1 MSHTVHYLSVAL
13 GGALGASLR
22 YAINIGLPS
31 GLEKL
36 PTATLLVNVLG
47 SFVAGFLATWIL
59 QRAFGNISLQLFL
72 TVGFLGAFTTFS
84 AFSVE
89 TLRLFEAGQLF
100 TALSNVLLN
109 LVGCLI
115 AVFVGAAVAR
125 FV

>member
-1 MSHTVHYLSVAL
+1 MSQTVHYLSVAL

-22 YAINIGLPS
+22 YAVNVGLPS

-36 PTATLLVNVLG
+36 PAATLLVNVLG
-47 SFVAGFLATWIL
+47 SFVAGFLATWML